1 MKIVVFIKE
10 IPISNH
16 VKIDPETNNLI
27 RSGVRGRINPFDE
40 HAIETAVQLKEK
52 FGGTVSVVSM
62 GPDSF
67 KLSLHE
73 ALAMGCD
80 EAYLLSSRAFAGS
93 DTLATAYT
101 LAQAVRKIGNVDL
114 ILTGLKAIDADT
126 GQVGPL
132 IAEELNLP
140 QITNASGIVDLDT
153 VNQTID
159 VKRHLEVDQEV
170 IRVSYPLVM
179 SVGDEINKP
188 RYLSPLLIKQ
198 SMQKE
203 ITVWNEG
210 DLHCD
215 LDRIGIKGSPTI
227 VTESF
232 VPEESVRQ
240 MTMLEGSPTEAAEA
254 LLAILTD
261 KHII

>member
-10 IPISNH
+10 IPISNN
-16 VKIDPETNNLI
+16 VKIDPKTNNLV

-40 HAIETAVQLKEK
+40 NAIETALQLKEK

-80 EAYLLSSRAFAGS
+80 DAYLISSRAFAGS

-101 LAQAVRKIGNVDL
+101 LSQAVRKIGDVDL

-132 IAEELNLP
+132 IAEELDLP
-140 QITNASGIVDLDT
+140 QITNVSDVINLDSD
-153 VNQTID
+153 NHTID
-159 VKRHLEVDQEV
+159 VQRHLGQDQEI

-179 SVGDEINKP
+179 GVGDEINEP
-188 RYLSPLLIKQ
+188 RYLSPLGIKQ

-203 ITVWNEG
+203 ITVWNET
-210 DLHCD
+210 DIQCD
-215 LDRIGIKGSPTI
+215 PERIGIKGSPTI

-232 VPEESVRQ
+232 VPEESVRE
-240 MTMLEGSPTEAAEA
+240 MTMLEGSPMEAAEA
-254 LLAILTD
+254 LINILTEQ
-261 KHII
+261 HII

>member
-1 MKIVVFIKE
+1 
-10 IPISNH
+10 
-16 VKIDPETNNLI
+16 
-27 RSGVRGRINPFDE
+27 
-40 HAIETAVQLKEK
+40 
-52 FGGTVSVVSM
+52 M

-80 EAYLLSSRAFAGS
+80 DAYLISSRAFAGS

-101 LAQAVRKIGNVDL
+101 LSQAVRKIGDVDL

-132 IAEELNLP
+132 IAEELDLP
-140 QITNASGIVDLDT
+140 QITNVSDVINLDSD
-153 VNQTID
+153 NHTID
-159 VKRHLEVDQEV
+159 VQRHLGQDQEI

-179 SVGDEINKP
+179 GVGDEINEP
-188 RYLSPLLIKQ
+188 RYLSPLGIKQ

-203 ITVWNEG
+203 ITVWNET
-210 DLHCD
+210 DIQCD
-215 LDRIGIKGSPTI
+215 PERIGIKGSPTI

-232 VPEESVRQ
+232 VPEESVRE
-240 MTMLEGSPTEAAEA
+240 MTMLEGSPMEAAEA
-254 LLAILTD
+254 LINILTEQ
-261 KHII
+261 HII